1 MNATLH
7 QALQDAIVR
16 EVGARARAARAA
28 AGLSRKR
35 LAELAGVSER
45 YLNELEKGVANASV
59 SVLARIAYALS
70 VDVVSLIPSA
80 DPGTRPFSGALGR
93 ALSGVGPGEEA
104 GVAAAIERYLDERRR
119 NLRGV
124 ALLGLR
130 GAGKSTLGRLLA
142 EKHGLSF
149 VSITREVEKRAG
161 MGLADLFNLG
171 GAEAYRVLE
180 NDVALDLARRSDRIV
195 LETAGGIVGN
205 TEALNT
211 ILGAFKTIWLRAA
224 PEDHLAR
231 VAHQGDTR
239 PMQGNPRA
247 LEHLKT
253 LLAQREPDYARS
265 EARLETSG
273 KTPEACV
280 QELERIAATVLQRPA

>member
-1 MNATLH
+1 MNAAAH
-7 QALQDAIVR
+7 QSLQEAIFAH
-16 EVGARARAARAA
+16 VGASARSARLRA
-28 AGLSRKR
+28 GVSRKK
-35 LAELAGVSER
+35 LAEAAGVSER

-59 SVLARIAYALS
+59 SVLARIAQALDIDMG
-70 VDVVSLIPSA
+70 VLIPSS
-80 DPGTRPFSGALGR
+80 RPSREFSAQLAQVLAR
-93 ALSGVGPGEEA
+93 VAPGEEA
-104 GVAAAIERYLDERRR
+104 GVAGAITRYLDERQR
-119 NLRGV
+119 NLKGV

-171 GAEAYRVLE
+171 GVDAYRALE
-180 NDVALDLARRSDRIV
+180 NDVALDLARRRDRIV

-211 ILGAFKTIWLRAA
+211 ILGAFKTVWLRAS
-224 PEDHLAR
+224 PEEHLAR

-239 PMQGNPRA
+239 PMLGNPRA
-247 LEHLKT
+247 LEHLMA
-253 LLAQREPDYARS
+253 LLAQREPEYARA
-265 EARLETSG
+265 EARLDTSG

-280 QELERIAATVLQRPA
+280 IELERIAAVVLQRAA